1 MKIDDI
7 ARLAGVSKSAVSLAL
22 NNKAGVSEATRQHI
36 LEISRQNG
44 YIPRTFKSNKV
55 APKNNTLI
63 RFIACKN
70 VDIVTE
76 HYESQPFFNELIH
89 HLMSYAGE
97 QGHTLVISS
106 VSVQNLNKEIETL
119 ESEQSSAG
127 ILLLGTN
134 LTADMIES
142 VLSVHKNVVVMD
154 TCLEQVDASIV
165 GINNYLGGYQ
175 AGRFLLGQGYK
186 SIGYVQSDVRIVNF
200 IKRKQGFEA
209 ALKEGGLQLED
220 KLTYY
225 MNPMSVVSQPS
236 FKAEI
241 EQIKANSKAEQL
253 PEAIFCENDYMAISA
268 IKTFQELGIKVP
280 EEVAVMGFDNI
291 FEAEIISPEL
301 TTIQVK
307 KDVMAKTAM
316 DVLLQKV
323 NHADASHRSNQA
335 EPSHVIND
343 GINVQVYVN
352 TEVIVRKSTSLKE
365 V

>member
-1 MKIDDI
+1 MQNAEYFESGVVFVKIDDI

-44 YIPRTFKSNKV
+44 YIPRTFKSNKI

-106 VSVQNLNKEIETL
+106 VSIQNLNKEIELL

-134 LTADMIES
+134 LSAELINS

-175 AGRFLLGQGYK
+175 AGKFLLAQGYK

-200 IKRKQGFEA
+200 IKRKAGFMEA
-209 ALKEGGLQLED
+209 LAESGLQLED
-220 KLTYY
+220 KLTYF

-241 EQIKANSKAEQL
+241 EGIKANAKEL

-280 EEVAVMGFDNI
+280 EDVAVMGFDNI

-316 DVLLQKV
+316 DVLLQKINPLDSS
-323 NHADASHRSNQA
+323 NHADAS
-335 EPSHVIND
+335 
-343 GINVQVYVN
+343 NVQVYVN
-352 TEVIVRKSTSLKE
+352 TDVIVRKSC
-365 V
+365 

>member
-1 MKIDDI
+1 VKIDDI

-70 VDIVTE
+70 VDIITE

-134 LTADMIES
+134 LTAGMVES

-175 AGRFLLGQGYK
+175 AGRFLLAQGYK

-200 IKRKQGFEA
+200 VKRKAGFTA
-209 ALKEGGLQLED
+209 ALEEGGLQLEGQ
-220 KLTYY
+220 LTYF

-241 EQIKANSKAEQL
+241 EGIKANAKEL
-253 PEAIFCENDYMAISA
+253 PQAIFCENDYMAISA

-280 EEVAVMGFDNI
+280 EDVAVMGFDNI

-316 DVLLQKV
+316 DVLLQKINHLDSS
-323 NHADASHRSNQA
+323 NHADTN
-335 EPSHVIND
+335 
-343 GINVQVYVN
+343 NVQVYVN
-352 TEVIVRKSTSLKE
+352 TDVIVRKSC
-365 V
+365 

>member
-106 VSVQNLNKEIETL
+106 VSVQNLNKEIEML
-119 ESEQSSAG
+119 ENEQSSAG

-134 LTADMIES
+134 LSADMVES

-175 AGRFLLGQGYK
+175 AGRFLLAQGYK

-220 KLTYY
+220 KLTYF
-225 MNPMSVVSQPS
+225 MNPMSVASQPS

-241 EQIKANSKAEQL
+241 EQVNAKTREL

-280 EEVAVMGFDNI
+280 EQVAVMGFDNI

-316 DVLLQKV
+316 DVLLQKI
-323 NHADASHRSNQA
+323 NHADARHRSNQA
-335 EPSHVIND
+335 EPSNVIND

-352 TEVIVRKSTSLKE
+352 TEVIVRRSTSLKE

>member
-36 LEISRQNG
+36 LEISREHG
-44 YIPRTFKSNKV
+44 YIPRTFKTNKV
-55 APKNNTLI
+55 LPKNNTLI

-70 VDIVTE
+70 MDIVTE

-106 VSVQNLNKEIETL
+106 VPIQNLKKEIELL
-119 ESEQSSAG
+119 ENEQPSAG

-142 VLSVHKNVVVMD
+142 VLSVHKNVVVVD
-154 TCLEQVDASIV
+154 TSLEQADVSIV

-175 AGRFLLGQGYK
+175 AGKFLLSAGYK
-186 SIGYVQSDVRIVNF
+186 KIGYVQSDVRIVNF
-200 IKRKQGFEA
+200 IKRKEGFVS
-209 ALKEGGLQLED
+209 ALREEGVQLEEN
-220 KLTYY
+220 LTFS
-225 MNPMSVVSQPS
+225 MNPMSVQSQES
-236 FKAEI
+236 FKSGI
-241 EQIKANSKAEQL
+241 GNVKQL

-280 EEVAVMGFDNI
+280 EDVAIMGFDNI
-291 FEAEIISPEL
+291 LEAEIISPEL

-316 DVLLQKV
+316 EVLLHKM
-323 NHADASHRSNQA
+323 NNEDFS
-335 EPSHVIND
+335 
-343 GINVQVYVN
+343 NVQITVN
-352 TEVIVRKSTSLKE
+352 TEVIVRKSCS
-365 V
+365 VQA

>member
-1 MKIDDI
+1 MQNAEYFESGVVFVKIDDI

-44 YIPRTFKSNKV
+44 YIPRTFKSNKI

-89 HLMSYAGE
+89 HLMSYAGD

-106 VSVQNLNKEIETL
+106 VSIQNLNKEIELL

-134 LTADMIES
+134 LSAELINS

-175 AGRFLLGQGYK
+175 AGKFLLAQGYK

-200 IKRKQGFEA
+200 IKRKSGFVA
-209 ALKEGGLQLED
+209 AIKEGGLQLED
-220 KLTYY
+220 KLTYF

-241 EQIKANSKAEQL
+241 EGIKANAKEL
-253 PEAIFCENDYMAISA
+253 PEALFCENDYMAISA

-280 EEVAVMGFDNI
+280 EDVAVMGFDNI

-316 DVLLQKV
+316 DVLLQKINHLDSS
-323 NHADASHRSNQA
+323 NHADAS
-335 EPSHVIND
+335 
-343 GINVQVYVN
+343 NVQVYVN
-352 TEVIVRKSTSLKE
+352 TEVIVRKSC
-365 V
+365 